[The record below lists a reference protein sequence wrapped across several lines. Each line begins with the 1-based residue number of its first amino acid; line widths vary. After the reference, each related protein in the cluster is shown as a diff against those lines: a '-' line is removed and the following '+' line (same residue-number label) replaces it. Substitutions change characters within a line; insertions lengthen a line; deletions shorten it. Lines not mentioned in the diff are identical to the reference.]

1 MTDIITPDLHTIRQG
16 RHYTLTTDGAC
27 PGNPGRGGWGYI
39 KQLKTGE
46 QLLRQGASA
55 GRSKSS
61 QATNNQMELVAVIKA
76 IGSVMETE
84 TPIIIRTDSNYVLD
98 NFQRWL
104 PGWKAKGWKASDGKP
119 VKNIDL

>member
-84 TPIIIRTDSNYVLD
+84 MHSGNLGEI
-98 NFQRWL
+98 QRQS
-104 PGWKAKGWKASDGKP
+104 G
-119 VKNIDL
+119 